1 MARIERKDE
10 EMTYSDTQ
18 WDLLNQLTNVKSALD
33 VFINGLAQRY
43 ELPVCALYSVNIN
56 SDSLELE
63 VTCGVSKD
71 EIDDVVKFNQG
82 WIGKAAVRGK
92 ALLGESRSKEGGIG
106 IVVPLEVNETLVGVI
121 YGVGRKRN
129 FSEDEILGIKKQGES
144 FWVWLN
150 RLWYI
155 ESLQRRED
163 SLLNLMRTV
172 RELVS
177 QDDLSRVLNLVTR
190 QGAEL
195 LKGKLCSLMLLNEDR
210 SELWLRSTS
219 SSEMGTFALQKIKVE
234 EALVGVV
241 VKRGRTLMIQNLS
254 THYGTPYLEVAESE
268 KVSSLLAVPLSYG
281 GDVLGVLS
289 VYTSESRR
297 FANHE
302 IDLLQ
307 GLADAS
313 AVAVEKAKLL
323 SRLIEFENQL
333 RQSERLSTLGL
344 LAAEVAHEIRNPLM
358 VMQMLVHGLAESTN
372 NSEIQK
378 RDLEIISE
386 KMRQMNGI
394 VNQVLGLAKNA
405 EPKRELVDVKTMID
419 RLIHFVR
426 PKFEEARIDMQVS
439 FQKEHIKAMLDQSQ
453 IEQVLLNLILNAIQ
467 AMPNG
472 GSLRVACKNEEVDA
486 RPMLVIDVQDSGLGM
501 SEEMQKK
508 IFNSFLTTKSD
519 GLGLGMA
526 IVRRIVENHYG
537 KIEVRSE
544 KNKGTLVRL
553 FFPA

>member
-1 MARIERKDE
+1 MNRDLRW
-10 EMTYSDTQ
+10 S
-18 WDLLNQLTNVKSALD
+18 LLNKLTDAKFALN
-33 VFINGLAQRY
+33 VFIEDISQQYGL
-43 ELPVCALYSVNIN
+43 LTCALYSVNIN
-56 SDSLELE
+56 NDSLELE
-63 VTCGVSKD
+63 VAYGEQKD
-71 EIDDVVKFNQG
+71 ELDRVVKFNQG

-92 ALLGESRSKEGGIG
+92 AILGESRGIKGSVG
-106 IVVPLEVNETLVGVI
+106 IVVPLEVNEALVGVI
-121 YGVGRKRN
+121 YGVGRKKG
-129 FSEDEILGIKKQGES
+129 FSQDEISEIKNCGED

-150 RLWYI
+150 RLWYV

-195 LKGKLCSLMLLNEDR
+195 LKAKLCSLMLLNEDR
-210 SELWLRSTS
+210 SELWLRSS
-219 SSEMGTFALQKIKVE
+219 SSSRVGAFTLQKLKVE

-254 THYGTPYLEVAESE
+254 THYGAPYLEVAESE

-358 VMQMLVHGLAESTN
+358 VMQMLVHGLAESMN

-378 RDLEIISE
+378 RDIEIISE

-394 VNQVLGLAKNA
+394 VNQVLVLAKNA
-405 EPKRELVDVKTMID
+405 EPKRELVDVRAMID

-426 PKFEEARIDMQVS
+426 PKFEEARIDIQVS
-439 FQKEHIKAMLDQSQ
+439 LEKELRKAMLDPSQ

-467 AMPNG
+467 SMPSG

-501 SEEMQKK
+501 SEEIQKK

-537 KIEVRSE
+537 KIEVKSE
-544 KNKGTLVRL
+544 EGKGTLVRL
-553 FFPA
+553 YFPVMN